1 MLFGEDK
8 RPSELSCPQA
18 RPREG
23 GSRDAGS
30 EISRRPAGGPESE
43 EGQPRAGWA
52 EGRASPRGL
61 ALRPEHP
68 VPEVHVTVT
77 PQKPRNK
84 RRLSGLQRRSGWHG
98 GLGPLLL
105 AIARALRP
113 LTLRT
118 RAGRGPPDPSSP
130 ARPRPP
136 PRLGLRGGSQGE
148 LVKEGTR
155 VKCKHARLG
164 GRSGGPG

>member
-1 MLFGEDK
+1 MLSGVGWTPGNIWVWTAPGRHVRIQALFREDK

-18 RPREG
+18 LPREG

-30 EISRRPAGGPESE
+30 EISRRLAGARESG
-43 EGQPRAGWA
+43 EGRPCAGWA
-52 EGRASPRGL
+52 EGRASPRAL

-68 VPEVHVTVT
+68 VPEAHVTVT

-105 AIARALRP
+105 AVARALFP
-113 LTLRT
+113 PTLST
-118 RAGRGPPDPSSP
+118 PGGGGGRG
-130 ARPRPP
+130 
-136 PRLGLRGGSQGE
+136 
-148 LVKEGTR
+148 
-155 VKCKHARLG
+155 
-164 GRSGGPG
+164 GP